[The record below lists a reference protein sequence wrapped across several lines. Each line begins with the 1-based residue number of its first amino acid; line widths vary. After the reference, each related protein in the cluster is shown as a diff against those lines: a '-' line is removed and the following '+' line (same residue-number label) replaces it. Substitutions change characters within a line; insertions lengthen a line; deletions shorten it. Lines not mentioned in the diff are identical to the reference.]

1 MPLHFKKCTSRE
13 LDELVEISRKT
24 FVDSFEKDNDPED
37 FKNYIE
43 AAFEKSNIA
52 KQLRNPCSYFYFS
65 FKDGQL
71 AGYFK
76 LNIEDAQTDINS
88 EEAIELERIYV
99 LKDFQGQQIGKHMLQ
114 EAIKL
119 ASQFEKKY
127 MWLGV
132 WEKNTDA
139 IRFYQKNGFIKFDT
153 HPYYIGKDKQ
163 TDWLMRVELKKAS
176 PVLERLQNG

>member
-1 MPLHFKKCTSRE
+1 MPLHFKKCTFLE
-13 LDELVEISRKT
+13 LVELVEISRRT

-37 FKNYIE
+37 FKDYIDS
-43 AAFEKSNIA
+43 AFEKSNIA
-52 KQLRNPCSYFYFS
+52 NQLKNPYSHFYFA

-99 LKDFQGQQIGKHMLQ
+99 LTEFQGQKIGKHILQ
-114 EAIKL
+114 EAIRL
-119 ASQFEKKY
+119 ASQLKKEY

-139 IRFYQKNGFIKFDT
+139 IRFYQKNGFTKFGT
-153 HPYYIGKDKQ
+153 HPYYIGNDKQ

-176 PVLERLQNG
+176 PAMERLQNG